1 MKNRKVVFHF
11 LTFMLLSLLLST
23 AYLSYSFLFSS
34 FEKRIDDTYF
44 KIRGKKPGDK
54 NIIIVDIDEKSLKE
68 LGQWPWSRDKV
79 AQIIKNLTDYGAGII
94 GLDIVF
100 AEKDN
105 SSPKLVLKKLG
116 LKYKNAPDYDAILAD
131 TISKSP
137 TIAGYVFVLGDDGI
151 KPGASPK
158 NNMIVIEK
166 NKGKSSYLIKAYRAI
181 LNIPILQQA
190 AYSNGYFNTV
200 PDSDGVV
207 RSIPLFISYNDMPYP
222 ALTLEMFRIA
232 MGVNKVFINYGKN
245 GIESIKIGDEIIPT
259 DRYGRMLINYKGPQ
273 KSYRYISAVDIYN
286 KRVKKS
292 DIEGK
297 VVLIGTSAAGLL
309 DLRSTPFDSAYPG
322 VEAHANAIDNMLHQD
337 FISRPSWAVGADII
351 SIVLALF
358 ILFLV
363 LLVPN
368 AIFGFIALVVMDA
381 LVLVSHCYLMI
392 HKGIMLNTI
401 FPFLAINIFFLIGEI
416 VNYFLE
422 SKQKEI
428 IKKKFAAKVS
438 PAVMNELIK
447 NQDNNILEA
456 KEEMIT
462 IFFSDI
468 RGFTTISEKIGDAK
482 SLIEVLND
490 YMTPMVDIITSHKG
504 TVDKFIGD
512 AIMAYWNAPMPVKNH
527 ADEALKASI
536 EQIKKLREINNK
548 TKTKR
553 GVYIDIGIGLNSGL
567 SVVGEMGSIGRSDYT
582 CIGDA
587 VNLASRSEG
596 LCKPYGAKIVL
607 TQFTKELLKE
617 DNYKIRELDVV
628 RVKGKSEPVTVYE
641 CFGDDEGIWIE
652 YDKISE
658 KNYLIGLDYYRSGDV
673 KKAKGIFEKLYS
685 ISPQKIYHIYIER
698 CIYYIENP
706 SESFEKIFTFK
717 TK

>member
-1 MKNRKVVFHF
+1 MKNKKVFFHF
-11 LTFMLLSLLLST
+11 LTFLFLSLMLCI
-23 AYLSYSFLFSS
+23 AYLNYYFLFSP
-34 FEKRIDDTYF
+34 FEKRIGDEYF
-44 KIRGKKPGDK
+44 KVRGEKSGDK
-54 NIIIVDIDEKSLKE
+54 DIVIVDIDEKSLQE

-116 LKYKNAPDYDAILAD
+116 LKDKNAPDYDEILSDA
-131 TISKSP
+131 ISKSP
-137 TIAGYVFVLGDDGI
+137 TIAGYVFVLGNDGI

-158 NNMIVIEK
+158 NNLIVIEK
-166 NKGKSSYLIKAYRAI
+166 NKTKNSYLIKAYRAI
-181 LNIPILQQA
+181 LNIPVLQKA
-190 AYSNGYFNTV
+190 AYSSGYFNTI

-207 RSIPLFISYNDMPYP
+207 RSIPLFISYEGMPYP
-222 ALTLEMFRIA
+222 ALTLEMFRIV
-232 MGVNKVFINYGKN
+232 MGINRVFINYGEN
-245 GIESIKIGDEIIPT
+245 GIESVKLGDVVIPT
-259 DRYGRMLINYKGPQ
+259 DRYGRMLINYRGPQ
-273 KSYRYISAVDIYN
+273 KSYRYISAADIYN
-286 KRVKKS
+286 KKINRS

-297 VVLIGTSAAGLL
+297 VILIGTSAAGLL

-322 VEAHANAIDNMLHQD
+322 VEAHANAIGNMLHQD
-337 FISRPSWAVGADII
+337 FISRPSWALGADIV
-351 SIVLALF
+351 SIILALF
-358 ILFLV
+358 IIFLV

-368 AIFGFIALVVMDA
+368 AIFGFIALVILDM
-381 LVLVSHCYLMI
+381 LILVSHYYLMI
-392 HKGIMLNTI
+392 YKGIMLNTI
-401 FPFLAINIFFLIGEI
+401 FPFLAVNIFFLIGEI
-416 VNYFLE
+416 VNYFME

-447 NQDNNILEA
+447 NQESDILEV

-468 RGFTTISEKIGDAK
+468 RSFTTISEKIGDAK
-482 SLIEVLND
+482 SLIELLND
-490 YMTPMVDIITSHKG
+490 YMTPMVDIITNHYG

-512 AIMAYWNAPMPVKNH
+512 AIMAYWNAPMQVKNH

-536 EQIKKLREINNK
+536 EQIKKLQEINVK
-548 TKTKR
+548 IKAKK
-553 GVYIDIGIGLNSGL
+553 GISIDIGIGLNSGI
-567 SVVGEMGSIGRSDYT
+567 SVVGEMGSLGRSDYT
-582 CIGDA
+582 CIVDA

-617 DNYKIRELDVV
+617 SGYKIRELDVV

-641 CFGDDEGIWIE
+641 CFGDEQSVWVDFERDEDMYLEAIKLYKE
-652 YDKISE
+652 SNFKEALKIFKSLYKRNE
-658 KNYLIGLDYYRSGDV
+658 Q
-673 KKAKGIFEKLYS
+673 KLYS
-685 ISPQKIYHIYIER
+685 LYIQR
-698 CIYYIENP
+698 CKHYLENP
-706 SESFEKIFTFK
+706 PDNFDGVFTFT